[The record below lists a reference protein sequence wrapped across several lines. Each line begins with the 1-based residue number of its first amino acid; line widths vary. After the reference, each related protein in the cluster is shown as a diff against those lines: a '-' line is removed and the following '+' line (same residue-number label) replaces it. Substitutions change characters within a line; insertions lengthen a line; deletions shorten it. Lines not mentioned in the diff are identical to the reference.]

1 MAYEMVRHPRALRP
15 REIDPCAMHHPIAKE
30 NDAPWLE
37 DAGHRRVLVNL
48 IHTCDQLLD
57 RSVATV
63 LEGRAEML

>member
-1 MAYEMVRHPRALRP
+1 
-15 REIDPCAMHHPIAKE
+15 MHHPIAKE